1 MVILSLS
8 SKFQVYIFLTKIIV
22 ESVVQKVRNL
32 TYKEKKMKK
41 KERKKKQ
48 KKNKK
53 TKKHQT
59 DGQEYINNT
68 TLKNIMEFI
77 TYLSIHSHVIQ
88 SISMITIIPSSCFV
102 RIPVII
108 LNN

>member
-1 MVILSLS
+1 M
-8 SKFQVYIFLTKIIV
+8 KK
-22 ESVVQKVRNL
+22 N
-32 TYKEKKMKK
+32 KEKK
-41 KERKKKQ
+41 
-48 KKNKK
+48 KNKTK

>member
-1 MVILSLS
+1 M
-8 SKFQVYIFLTKIIV
+8 IV

-32 TYKEKKMKK
+32 KENKMKK

-48 KKNKK
+48 KQKTPPKN
-53 TKKHQT
+53 TKLT
-59 DGQEYINNT
+59 SSYINNT
-68 TLKNIMEFI
+68 TLKNMMEFI
-77 TYLSIHSHVIQ
+77 TYLSMHSHVIQ
-88 SISMITIIPSSCFV
+88 SISMITTIPSSCFV